1 MVRTYIRKQ
10 GLVPYNI
17 NKRKG
22 ELKFVI
28 ITESVID
35 DKSHFMLRF
44 VLKLHV
50 FVEKIR
56 NSLQNLL
63 DKINNLQVV
72 SINIQPNHAAIL
84 EGNEELILTDNPF
97 LEFRLNSIPL
107 YIKSKSFFQTNS
119 YIAEKLYK
127 TASDW
132 LANLDVNSIWDLF
145 CGVGGFGLHC
155 VRHANND
162 NIQLTGI
169 EISSDAIEC
178 ASKSAKQL
186 GYDKL
191 NFESLDATKYATH
204 QKQTPDLVLL
214 NPPRRGAGRVLV
226 EYLENIQPNYILYS
240 SCNLSSLAQDL
251 QLLTNYQMTKVQLF
265 DMFPHTSHMEVLVL
279 LEKIR

>member
-1 MVRTYIRKQ
+1 M
-10 GLVPYNI
+10 
-17 NKRKG
+17 
-22 ELKFVI
+22 
-28 ITESVID
+28 
-35 DKSHFMLRF
+35 
-44 VLKLHV
+44 
-50 FVEKIR
+50 
-56 NSLQNLL
+56 
-63 DKINNLQVV
+63 
-72 SINIQPNHAAIL
+72 
-84 EGNEELILTDNPF
+84 
-97 LEFRLNSIPL
+97 
-107 YIKSKSFFQTNS
+107 
-119 YIAEKLYK
+119 
-127 TASDW
+127 
-132 LANLDVNSIWDLF
+132 
-145 CGVGGFGLHC
+145 HC